1 MPSQTIQPLCWDM
14 VNFRVPRL
22 ASIIYIM
29 MCCVPHV
36 LALNT
41 CVTYMCMESSGGVV
55 AVFLTDERNPAC
67 PSAAAN
73 YMVSKCG
80 VGYNPITCNVDCSS
94 IYAWNGAYWNAQG
107 CNIVGAFPCGVEGD
121 CNSPV
126 LSVCQNTQSS
136 PSPTQSTPPP
146 MSTVPA
152 STASPSSPTAS
163 SDTNMLTKCCVGQE
177 SCTFQVADQVD
188 ILISYRKCR
197 WSDAERLLQGSLS
210 NLIYSIAVGSP
221 VTNCQPGAN
230 SDITNTVGGS
240 MTFEETWTVDTSVGL
255 DLGKLQI
262 GLNSQWTH
270 SKSISMDQ
278 NIEIVVQPG
287 YKVGSIVF
295 CLTVRRHIRWYYRVS
310 WSQTYNTTEPVGVC
324 KLAMGKSKYRW

>member
-1 MPSQTIQPLCWDM
+1 
-14 VNFRVPRL
+14 
-22 ASIIYIM
+22 
-29 MCCVPHV
+29 
-36 LALNT
+36 
-41 CVTYMCMESSGGVV
+41 
-55 AVFLTDERNPAC
+55 
-67 PSAAAN
+67 
-73 YMVSKCG
+73 MVSKCG

-107 CNIVGAFPCGVEGD
+107 CNIVGAFPCGAEGD

-163 SDTNMLTKCCVGQE
+163 SDTSMLTKCCVGQE
-177 SCTFQVADQVD
+177 SCTFQVAD
-188 ILISYRKCR
+188 
-197 WSDAERLLQGSLS
+197 QGSLS

-287 YKVGSIVF
+287 YKGVLVANVQYNRTGGSMQVGNGQGFPVVSNQPMNIASYGSSIVECSSTF
-295 CLTVRRHIRWYYRVS
+295 NGSVL
-310 WSQTYNTTEPVGVC
+310 SQTSCTSNARKVYVLPATSLILMVMV
-324 KLAMGKSKYRW
+324 LLSKFLVV